1 MRNVFVLPLVIILQ
15 AALFSQTRQGA
26 APQTIAFTHVTVI
39 DPASAAVRRD
49 LTVVITGNRISALGK
64 TGDDAMPKGAQVA
77 PATGKFMIP
86 GLWDMHAHFAY
97 EARDV
102 EKIYFPLQVVNGVTG
117 VRDMGS
123 VGHSIERIKD
133 WRARIAEGRLIGPR
147 IGETGMYLP
156 HFEDDESVT
165 RASVRRIKRSGYD
178 FVKVYSFISRVSFF
192 AAVDEMKRQGISFA
206 GHVPAALNAGEAS
219 EAGQRSMEHL
229 QEMLTS
235 SSTKEVELR
244 KEAADWGKRVAEL
257 KGKPL
262 TPALIEEGW
271 RLLDKHIQTYSEE
284 KASQLAARFVKN
296 NTWHCPTLV
305 VNRQYALREKPE
317 IILGD
322 PRARYIPLSQ
332 LHVWRLFAEA
342 ENSYPADWF
351 AAERRRDE
359 LHLRMVK
366 LLHLAGVG
374 ILAGADATGYPFPGF
389 SLHDELALFVQA
401 GLMPMEALRT
411 ATFNP
416 AKYLG
421 LLDSLGAIEP
431 GKFADLVLLD
441 ADPLEDI
448 SNTKRIHA
456 VMVNGRYLPKER
468 LQEMLTEIEAA
479 ADKR

>member
-26 APQTIAFTHVTVI
+26 APQTIAFTRVTVI

-64 TGDDAMPKGAQVA
+64 TGEVAMPKGAQVVD
-77 PATGKFMIP
+77 ATGKFMIP

-97 EARDV
+97 EAGDV
-102 EKIYFPLQVVNGVTG
+102 EKIYFPLQVINGVTG

-123 VGHSIERIKD
+123 VGHPIERIKD
-133 WRARIAEGRLIGPR
+133 WRARIAEGKLIGPR
-147 IGETGMYLP
+147 IGQTGMYLE
-156 HFEDDESVT
+156 HLEDDESVT

-206 GHVPAALNAGEAS
+206 GHVPAALNVGEAS
-219 EAGQRSMEHL
+219 DAGQRSIEHL
-229 QEMLTS
+229 QEMLAS
-235 SSTKEVELR
+235 SSTKEAELR
-244 KEAADWGKRVAEL
+244 KEAADWSKRIAEL

-271 RLLDKHIQTYSEE
+271 RLLDKNIETYSEE
-284 KASQLAARFVKN
+284 KAAALAARFVKN

-322 PRARYIPLSQ
+322 PRASYIPLS
-332 LHVWRLFAEA
+332 HRHIWWLFAEA
-342 ENSYPADWF
+342 ERAYPADWF

-366 LLHLAGVG
+366 LLHRAGVG

-401 GLMPMEALRT
+401 GLTPLEALRT

-431 GKFADLVLLD
+431 GKIADLALLD
-441 ADPLEDI
+441 ADPLEEI

-456 VMVNGRYLPKER
+456 VVVNGRYLPKER
-468 LQEMLTEIEAA
+468 LQKMLSEIEAEA
-479 ADKR
+479 EER